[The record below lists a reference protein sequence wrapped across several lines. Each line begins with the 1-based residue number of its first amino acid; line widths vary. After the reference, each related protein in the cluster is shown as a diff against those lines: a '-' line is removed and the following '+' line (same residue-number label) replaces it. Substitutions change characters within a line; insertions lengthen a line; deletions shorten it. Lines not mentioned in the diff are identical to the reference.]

1 MASPRLLGVD
11 ILRSQKKGDIM
22 EFRKNQAIY
31 LQIADL
37 IRTNILT
44 CLWSEGDR
52 ITSVREMAAQIE
64 VNPNTVMR
72 AYALL
77 QAEDILSNKRGI
89 GFFVISGAAG
99 RIKKHKKDTFIKG
112 ELKPF
117 FKKMELLDIDMEE
130 LKRLYESLMNK
141 NDQDD

>member
-1 MASPRLLGVD
+1 
-11 ILRSQKKGDIM
+11 M

-44 CLWSEGDR
+44 GQWSEGDR
-52 ITSVREMAAQIE
+52 IISVREMAAQIE

-77 QAEDILSNKRGI
+77 QTEDILNNKRGI
-89 GFFVISGAAG
+89 GFFVIDGAAG
-99 RIKKHKKDTFIKG
+99 RIKDHKRNTFIDG

-117 FKKMELLDIDMEE
+117 FQKMELLDIDMEE
-130 LKRLYESLMNK
+130 LNRLYQQFVRK
-141 NDQDD
+141 NNQND

>member
-1 MASPRLLGVD
+1 
-11 ILRSQKKGDIM
+11 M

-31 LQIADL
+31 LQIAEL

-44 CLWSEGDR
+44 GLWLEGDR
-52 ITSVREMAAQIE
+52 IISVRELAAQIE

-77 QAEDILSNKRGI
+77 QAEDILTNKRGI
-89 GFFVISGAAG
+89 GFFILNGAAG
-99 RIKKHKKDTFIKG
+99 RIKKHKKNTFIKA

-117 FKKMELLDIDMEE
+117 FEKMELLDIDMEE
-130 LKRLYESLMNK
+130 LKRLYVSLMNK
-141 NDQDD
+141 DNHHD

>member
-1 MASPRLLGVD
+1 
-11 ILRSQKKGDIM
+11 M

-31 LQIADL
+31 LQIAEL

-44 CLWSEGDR
+44 GLWLEGDR
-52 ITSVREMAAQIE
+52 IISVRELAAQIE

-77 QAEDILSNKRGI
+77 QAEDILTNKRGI
-89 GFFVISGAAG
+89 GFFILNGAAG
-99 RIKKHKKDTFIKG
+99 RIKKHKKNTFIKA

-117 FKKMELLDIDMEE
+117 FEKMELLDIDMEE
-130 LKRLYESLMNK
+130 LKRLYASLMNK
-141 NDQDD
+141 DNNHD